1 MLHNDR
7 HRECPTGPHRPTH
20 SPRTGSS
27 AFGGELPARPDLRER
42 SSGTLRPTGVT
53 GEPFYTAFCW
63 SSAWHSRGTS
73 GISNFSIQTLSKID
87 PQSEQ
92 LDGVDSLRSIRSR
105 NNWTVSSNYSQIDP
119 QSEQLDG
126 VDSLRSIRSRN
137 NWTVSSYLS
146 VCIFHSGTGINA
158 DGSIPTNNVKI
169 PNGQWRG
176 RLGVDNASEQAA
188 HLFACRDDSR
198 ASE

>member
-7 HRECPTGPHRPTH
+7 RRECPTGPRRLAH

-42 SSGTLRPTGVT
+42 ISGTQQPTGVT
-53 GEPFYTAFCW
+53 GEPFYTALCW
-63 SSAWHSRGTS
+63 SSAWHSRDAAR
-73 GISNFSIQTLSKID
+73 ISIHTVHSLSKID

-105 NNWTVSSNYSQIDP
+105 NNWTVSSYYSKIDP

-146 VCIFHSGTGINA
+146 VCIFHSGTGINC
-158 DGSIPTNNVKI
+158 GWQYSNQQRK
-169 PNGQWRG
+169 
-176 RLGVDNASEQAA
+176 
-188 HLFACRDDSR
+188 DSKWALTWAIR
-198 ASE
+198 SRSCE